1 MQILKVAVAPNTL
14 CALVFVCV
22 CECASNR
29 WVVTTNAFPTKC
41 NKYTS
46 ITWKVHSTCAHIHI
60 YITICVTLLYAT
72 LRQVFGQH
80 TFICA
85 ALDSHLH
92 GCVYECTFFAFV
104 SAKERYLKGI
114 LYKQIHISHFI
125 CIFVSVC
132 ECVWRQSQSIT
143 HWKHFA
149 KNRWLCQRIDALTH
163 TPTHTYKATCICAS
177 WALKYR
183 YYRRTC
189 LTYFPMHL
197 KIQKRT
203 FVEG

>member
-1 MQILKVAVAPNTL
+1 MHFRQSATNTQVSL
-14 CALVFVCV
+14 
-22 CECASNR
+22 E
-29 WVVTTNAFPTKC
+29 
-41 NKYTS
+41 KYT
-46 ITWKVHSTCAHIHI
+46 VHAHIHI

-163 TPTHTYKATCICAS
+163 TPTHTYKATCICVS